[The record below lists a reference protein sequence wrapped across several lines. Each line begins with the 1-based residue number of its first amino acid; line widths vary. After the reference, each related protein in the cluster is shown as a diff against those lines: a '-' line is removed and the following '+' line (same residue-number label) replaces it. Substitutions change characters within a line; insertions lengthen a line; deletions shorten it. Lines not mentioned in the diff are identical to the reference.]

1 MNFET
6 QDTQPLP
13 CLSALQYAQETSD
26 QRYRRIKRF
35 AERMKIR
42 FCKVYILDER
52 LRRKA
57 FGWPPYPTP
66 VPVPVLYGAALS
78 QKVY

>member
-13 CLSALQYAQETSD
+13 CLSALHYAQETSD
-26 QRYRRIKRF
+26 QRYLRIKRF
-35 AERMKIR
+35 SERMKIR
-42 FCKVYILDER
+42 FCKAYILDER
-52 LRRKA
+52 LRRQA

-66 VPVPVLYGAALS
+66 VPVLYGPS
-78 QKVY
+78 IYTKV